1 MKKYLSF
8 FRLRFV
14 TGLQYRA
21 AAVSGIFTQF
31 AWGFLE
37 ILVFHAFYAA
47 DPAAFPMSL
56 EAAAAY
62 VWLQQSFLALFATWQ
77 MDPEILEA
85 IQTGGVAYELC
96 RPIRIYN
103 LWFTKNTAV
112 RISKAVLRCFP
123 ILIVAA
129 MLPSSYG
136 LCPPAGPMH
145 CFLFLLSLALGLLV
159 TVSLCTL
166 IQVLALLTISPNG
179 LQIIFS
185 SATEFLSGAIIPLP
199 FLPQKVRAFVELLPF
214 ASMQNVPFRIYSG
227 SMTAPEMGKAILL
240 QSVWLL
246 ILVLGGALLCR
257 RVVKKIIIQGG

>member
-21 AAVSGIFTQF
+21 AAASGIATQF
-31 AWGFLE
+31 IWGFLE
-37 ILVFHAFYAA
+37 ILVFHAFYEA
-47 DPAAFPMSL
+47 DPSAFPMSL
-56 EAAAAY
+56 KAAAAY

-77 MDPEILEA
+77 MDPEILDA
-85 IQTGGVAYELC
+85 IQTGVVAYELC
-96 RPIRIYN
+96 RPIRIYD
-103 LWFTKNTAV
+103 LWFTKNTAI

-123 ILIVAA
+123 ILLVAA
-129 MLPSSYG
+129 LLPSSYG
-136 LCPPAGPMH
+136 LCRPAGWMH
-145 CFLFLLSLALGLLV
+145 GLLFLLSLTLGLLV

-166 IQVLALLTISPNG
+166 IQVLSLLTLSPNG

-185 SATEFLSGAIIPLP
+185 SATEFLSGAILPLP
-199 FLPQKVRAFVELLPF
+199 FLPQRLRALMELLPF

-227 SMTAPEMGKAILL
+227 SMTAMEMTRAILL
-240 QSVWLL
+240 QAVWLL
-246 ILVLGGALLCR
+246 VLVLGGQLLCR